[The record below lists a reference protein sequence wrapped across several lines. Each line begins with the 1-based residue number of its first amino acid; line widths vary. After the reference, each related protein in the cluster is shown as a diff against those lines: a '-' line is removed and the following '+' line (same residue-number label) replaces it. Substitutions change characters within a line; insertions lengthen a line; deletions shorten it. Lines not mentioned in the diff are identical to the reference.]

1 MYGLPT
7 DTDLSFLNDCELNQ
21 VCVGRNEVIL
31 NFNGGD
37 VSIYVGGEYDIDGT
51 GGTPKDLFRFLGFRI
66 TTVSNAG
73 NGTIH
78 LSFADVGR
86 ISIHDSEPH
95 YESYTI
101 NAPEKCI
108 VV

>member
-21 VCVGRNEVIL
+21 ICVGLHEVIL
-31 NFNGGD
+31 NFQGE
-37 VSIYVGGEYDIDGT
+37 VSIYVGGDYDIDGNA
-51 GGTPKDLFRFLGFRI
+51 GTPQELFRFLGSRI
-66 TTVSNAG
+66 TAATNAG
-73 NGTIH
+73 NGTIC
-78 LSFADVGR
+78 LSFMDDR
-86 ISIHDSEPH
+86 RLSIHDSETH

-101 NAPEKCI
+101 TAPEKYI